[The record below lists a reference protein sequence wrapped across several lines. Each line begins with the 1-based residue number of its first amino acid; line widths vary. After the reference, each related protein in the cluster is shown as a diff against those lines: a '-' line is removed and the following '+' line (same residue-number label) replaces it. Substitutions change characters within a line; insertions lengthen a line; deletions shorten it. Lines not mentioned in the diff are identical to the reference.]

1 MATFT
6 AAPSLAGSPAPLAL
20 SGAGVDVTVRGNYLF
35 NATSTGASSPAFVT
49 VFDAVGNS
57 ATVPAFTYALDT
69 ALPVIT
75 PSPGWTNLP
84 GGQPFYVDGN
94 GTLWF
99 SRWINGTA
107 SVDIS
112 INLVDIGSGLRSAT
126 ASPARSLAGGPIYG
140 SPTAFGPGTFG
151 VGGWTVS
158 YLFNTSS
165 SDASNPVTITV
176 CDNVANCATRT
187 FSYRA
192 DNTPPSVSILSPAT
206 SSTVSGSIIVAARV
220 SDAQSGPTIPQIELL
235 GAGGTRWMNF
245 TNMFWNGTAWIFPIQ
260 TALFADGSYRIVV
273 EDFDRVGNVG
283 AAAVDLM
290 FLQIPKDTTPP
301 TLVVSSPAAY
311 AYVSGTVTF
320 NVISADTDGGFG
332 TSGGVWVQLGSY
344 APIALTRGP
353 FAWSGTWDTTKVPD
367 GTYTVTIWST
377 DAAGNTARTSF
388 PLTVDNVPPAVA
400 FLSPGS
406 NMRASGIVDVRVSAL
421 DAVGLAYV
429 NLTVGSST
437 VTMASLGN
445 GVYGYPLD
453 TTMLGTGAM
462 TLTVAATDFG
472 GHTTT
477 KSVAVRVDNSPD
489 VFGQVVGASPF
500 LIFVVLLAALLVA
513 LLVLR
518 RRKKP
523 TAAPPGERE
532 PPRAEGKKP
541 DAPPPPEAGLP
552 GTDEL

>member
-1 MATFT
+1 
-6 AAPSLAGSPAPLAL
+6 
-20 SGAGVDVTVRGNYLF
+20 
-35 NATSTGASSPAFVT
+35 
-49 VFDAVGNS
+49 
-57 ATVPAFTYALDT
+57 
-69 ALPVIT
+69 
-75 PSPGWTNLP
+75 
-84 GGQPFYVDGN
+84 
-94 GTLWF
+94 
-99 SRWINGTA
+99 
-107 SVDIS
+107 
-112 INLVDIGSGLRSAT
+112 
-126 ASPARSLAGGPIYG
+126 
-140 SPTAFGPGTFG
+140 
-151 VGGWTVS
+151 
-158 YLFNTSS
+158 
-165 SDASNPVTITV
+165 
-176 CDNVANCATRT
+176 
-187 FSYRA
+187 
-192 DNTPPSVSILSPAT
+192 
-206 SSTVSGSIIVAARV
+206 
-220 SDAQSGPTIPQIELL
+220 
-235 GAGGTRWMNF
+235 MNF